1 MDQSLPSGAKE
12 RKDIPVYSGVL
23 KYFPRAIA
31 YIAHVSKVG
40 NDQHNPGEPLHWAKD
55 KSTDHLDSCVRHLM
69 DAGKTDK
76 DGVLHSGKAAWRA
89 LANLETELEKESL
102 KGDEL
107 SRILNQYIEEEA
119 SKPVKMSPVWKKIL
133 GVDSSP
139 RRQKGLVIYVA
150 GPYRDKDPDVVRD
163 NISRADYW
171 GRRLRKMGHYPIVP
185 HTMTQ
190 SWDGE
195 FTFEQIME
203 ADLALLSRCD
213 GLLYLG
219 LSEGTLKEHDHA
231 KKLGMRLFYP
241 HMLPPNL
248 TGVD

>member
-12 RKDIPVYSGVL
+12 RKDTPVYSGVL

-76 DGVLHSGKAAWRA
+76 DGVLHSGKATWRA
-89 LANLETELEKESL
+89 LANLETELESQVRNIQCPGGITPSEVNRIVAKVES
-102 KGDEL
+102 E
-107 SRILNQYIEEEA
+107 
-119 SKPVKMSPVWKKIL
+119 
-133 GVDSSP
+133 P
-139 RRQKGLVIYVA
+139 RRRKGLVIYVA
-150 GPYRDKDPDVVRD
+150 GPYRHEDPDVVRD

-171 GRRLRKMGHYPIVP
+171 GRCLRKMGHYPIVP

-190 SWDGE
+190 SWGGE
-195 FTFEQIME
+195 FTFDEIME

-219 LSEGTLKEHDHA
+219 PSEGTLKEYNHA
-231 KKLGMRLFYP
+231 EKLGLSIYSP
-241 HMLPPNL
+241 GSLPPNL
-248 TGVD
+248 AGAH